1 MAWEGWRYHDLLRW
15 RLAEKVFN
23 SPEYYLKRVWSG
35 NKAWD
40 GNEASVS
47 ADFKQLIRN
56 WENGN
61 YPIGGTPQIDEN
73 GIADIKYMVDA
84 GYIVVAAE
92 RKFDKERDYLWPI
105 PASDRLINDKL
116 TQNPNW

>member
-1 MAWEGWRYHDLLRW
+1 
-15 RLAEKVFN
+15 
-23 SPEYYLKRVWSG
+23 
-35 NKAWD
+35 
-40 GNEASVS
+40 
-47 ADFKQLIRN
+47 
-56 WENGN
+56 
-61 YPIGGTPQIDEN
+61 
-73 GIADIKYMVDA
+73 MVDA